1 MGDVITL
8 ENYFPKCRYEVKNI
22 HVEDLLKPEYSEI
35 EKYFKDSR
43 EWTIKE
49 KNNFIES
56 LLFGLIAPSLFI
68 YQDKDNNRFIID
80 GFNRIKT
87 INEFMNNKFSLSNM
101 SRYNWF
107 NNGKTYSRLNESIKY
122 KFDTCPVVVNLIT
135 KITSEEDLKQ
145 LFINLNT

>member
-1 MGDVITL
+1 
-8 ENYFPKCRYEVKNI
+8 
-22 HVEDLLKPEYSEI
+22 
-35 EKYFKDSR
+35 
-43 EWTIKE
+43 
-49 KNNFIES
+49 
-56 LLFGLIAPSLFI
+56 
-68 YQDKDNNRFIID
+68 
-80 GFNRIKT
+80 
-87 INEFMNNKFSLSNM
+87 M